1 MCMSPSTDTTS
12 RLGRD
17 MGVTYLSVTYLGERN
32 PNYLEQV
39 AAPLTSC
46 TQLTSAHRDL
56 WYFGINQLKEE
67 IHLLGVNSLCVHLHD
82 RDIF

>member
-1 MCMSPSTDTTS
+1 MKSIMCMSPSTDTTS

-39 AAPLTSC
+39 AAP
-46 TQLTSAHRDL
+46 
-56 WYFGINQLKEE
+56 N
-67 IHLLGVNSLCVHLHD
+67 
-82 RDIF
+82 

>member
-39 AAPLTSC
+39 AAPNWHQPIET
-46 TQLTSAHRDL
+46 
-56 WYFGINQLKEE
+56 YGI
-67 IHLLGVNSLCVHLHD
+67 LG
-82 RDIF
+82 